1 MALLLRGMAWF
12 GLYSFLVL
20 LPLAFALWVDPVATP
35 RGFWTEAATGAGFVA
50 FALCALEFSLVG
62 RFRAAAEPFG
72 IDALMLWHRWM
83 GIAAAFFLALH
94 AGFLAV
100 RSGAP
105 HAWLD
110 PFQRDVGRA
119 TGAVALWLAIAVVGS
134 SLLRRRLRWRYETW
148 QLLHGIG
155 AIGIVLGATVHA
167 LAEGSYSRAP
177 SVRALL
183 VGYAALFLLLL
194 ARYRLW
200 RPLRLWRRPWRV
212 TESRAVGKDVV
223 LLALDP
229 PPGGAWTGF
238 EPGQFAWLITGRTPF
253 SLEQHPVTIASS
265 AEPSPDGR
273 VEFAIKDLGDWSGRV
288 VPALQPGDAL
298 WVDGPHGAFTLD
310 REPGQG
316 FVLVAGGIGI
326 SPMRSMLLTLRD
338 REDRRPVVLF
348 HAAPDSTELAF
359 REEVEALAADALAP
373 PIAIVH
379 VLERVRAGEAAESG
393 FVTADVLRRHL
404 PRQYRRFQFYVCG
417 PPSMMDAMERIL
429 PELGVPR
436 GSIHTERFDM
446 V

>member
-20 LPLAFALWVDPVATP
+20 LPLAFALWVDPIATP

-50 FALCALEFSLVG
+50 FTLCALEFSLVG

-83 GIAAAFFLALH
+83 GIAAAAFLALH
-94 AGFLAV
+94 AGFLAI
-100 RSGAP
+100 RSGATVQ
-105 HAWLD
+105 WLD

-119 TGAVALWLAIAVVGS
+119 TGAAALWLAVAVVGN

-155 AIGIVLGATVHA
+155 ALGIVLGAAVHA
-167 LAEGSYSRAP
+167 LAQGSYSRVPA
-177 SVRALL
+177 VRFL
-183 VGYAALFLLLL
+183 VAGYAGLFLLLF
-194 ARYRLW
+194 ARYRVW
-200 RPLRLWRRPWRV
+200 RPLRIWGHPWRV
-212 TESRAVGKDVV
+212 VENREVGDDTF
-223 LLALDP
+223 LLSLEP
-229 PPGGAWTGF
+229 PPGRGWHGF

-253 SLEQHPVTIASS
+253 SLEQHPITIASS
-265 AEPSPDGR
+265 AEPSSDGR
-273 VEFAIKDLGDWSGRV
+273 ADFAIKNLGDWSGQV
-288 VPALQPGDAL
+288 VPALRPGDPL
-298 WVDGPHGAFTLD
+298 WVDGPHGSFTLD

-316 FVLVAGGIGI
+316 FVLIAGGIGI
-326 SPMRSMLLTLRD
+326 SPMCSMLLTLRD
-338 REDRRPVVLF
+338 REDRRPVLLF
-348 HAAPDSTELAF
+348 YAAADAGALVFRDELD
-359 REEVEALAADALAP
+359 ALAAEMDLH
-373 PIAIVH
+373 VVY
-379 VLERVRAGEAAESG
+379 VLEQAEPGDDAESG
-393 FVTADVLRRHL
+393 RVTEDVLRRHL
-404 PRQYRRFQFYVCG
+404 PRPYRRFQFYVCG

>member
-1 MALLLRGMAWF
+1 MALLFRGMAWL
-12 GLYSFLVL
+12 GTYSFLVL
-20 LPLAFALWVDPVATP
+20 LPLAVALWVDPVATP

-50 FALCALEFSLVG
+50 FTLCTLEFSLVG

-83 GIAAAFFLALH
+83 GMAAALLLAAH
-94 AGFLAV
+94 AGFFAI

-105 HAWLD
+105 LGWLD

-119 TGAVALWLAIAVVGS
+119 SGAVAAWLAMAVVGS

-155 AIGIVLGATVHA
+155 AIGIVLGATLHA
-167 LAEGSYSRAP
+167 VAAGSYSRVPA
-177 SVRALL
+177 VRSL
-183 VGYAALFLLLL
+183 VIGYAVLFLLLL
-194 ARYRLW
+194 GRTRLW
-200 RPLRLWRRPWRV
+200 RPLRTWRQPWRV
-212 TESRAVGKDVV
+212 AENRELGPGVF
-223 LLALDP
+223 LLELEP
-229 PPGGAWTGF
+229 PRGFARPGF
-238 EPGQFAWLITGRTPF
+238 EPGQFAWLVTGRTPF
-253 SLEQHPVTIASS
+253 SLAQHPITIASS
-265 AEPSPDGR
+265 AEPSPAGR
-273 VEFAIKDLGDWSGRV
+273 VEFAIKDLGDWSGSV
-288 VPALQPGDAL
+288 VPALRAGDAV
-298 WVDGPHGAFTLD
+298 WVDGPHGSFTLD

-348 HAAPDSTELAF
+348 HAAPDSDGLVF
-359 REEVEALAADALAP
+359 RDEIAAIAAESTAP
-373 PIAIVH
+373 PLEVVH
-379 VLERVRAGEAAESG
+379 VLERVRPGESAESG
-393 FVTADVLRRHL
+393 FLTAEILRRHL

-417 PPSMMDAMERIL
+417 PPSMMDAMERVL

-436 GSIHTERFDM
+436 SAVHTERFDM